1 MENTIN
7 RESWTMTGTEAKA
20 HVQKLKNNPS
30 KYGSGTIRM
39 YLSCRHVEKTEDNG
53 CYEEDTYGGNEWG
66 MNTSSIELRWKD
78 FLAVCDEA
86 DNFSALKQGRFE
98 EVGADNTSAEL
109 GTGISVYTLTNEYY
123 RYTTV
128 RIS

>member
-1 MENTIN
+1 MKNTENS
-7 RESWTMTGTEAKA
+7 EYWTMTGTEAKA

-30 KYGSGTIRM
+30 KYGSVTITM
-39 YLSCRHVEKTEDNG
+39 HLACRHVEKAEDNG
-53 CYEEDTYGGNEWG
+53 NFEEDTYGGKEWG
-66 MNTSSIELRWKD
+66 MHTSSIELRWKD
-78 FLAVCDEA
+78 FLNVCEEA

-98 EVGADNTSAEL
+98 EVGADNTSAEH
-109 GTGISVYTLTNEYY
+109 GTGITVHTLTNEYY